1 MNVQEFKQQ
10 YPEYKDMKDEAL
22 AAGLYNKHYADKMDY
37 ESFIDKFLMKPE
49 VEGSFGQKMQG
60 QLSSSMNTLARTT
73 TLDLPKSL
81 LYDVRA
87 LVNMGIAAG
96 EKISGNKLSPEQ
108 LLNVNDIMSKP
119 EQWLQDR
126 IDEHKRG
133 QELIFERHPQWR
145 YTPPDSFMKLASS
158 PEDLILSSAASVP
171 QLVAAGILTKAGQP
185 QLAFSMLYAAEGNE
199 ASEQVAAY
207 GGSQGEQE
215 QARVVYGTVAAWIE
229 QWQIDQALKLT
240 PEMYNGV
247 LGLVGK
253 KATEKSAG
261 SLSKEFLLTAT
272 SEALEEMLQGQWQE
286 TTVKAVTG
294 KGQSGGL
301 KAWADRRAR
310 EGLIAF
316 FLTGAVGAGAATAG
330 GIQGMG
336 AKSQKTGD
344 VPTQENVEKSA
355 RPTRPSIAD
364 EELLGQAV
372 EESRALKEQSA
383 YFKKNTEYKKASTLK
398 ASDSPL
404 KTKQWAIVTAS
415 NPNNQALSPDENATR
430 NAKLIEDLEAQG
442 YEAIP
447 VEGKY
452 GGNDEISFLVPN
464 LTPQKA
470 FELGHKYGQESV
482 LTPEGLLYNDGTV
495 NPADLSNVVFD
506 NDAVDNYSVIQT
518 LTGPVKFQIPIDFD
532 TKTQSPLK
540 STKAQ
545 RSRGH
550 ILAKQLGLSEGRRHN
565 FNTAYGENASLKD
578 MTIGQASNVIKEF
591 ENRLRERGI
600 EPLST
605 SKDAVQYLVETI
617 HTKNKIEEKPDVKGI
632 EKEGIHK
639 VISKLKKSAAGY
651 HYGQIRIQ
659 RLLEQLDGYEDG
671 PNVRFVW
678 EPTRKADND
687 SNVAENERV
696 DTFVTKVW
704 EILGGKKGVADFFK
718 NGPQNIEGVR
728 VPLRPIE
735 KIGVY
740 LHSFNQNQRRHIT
753 LGNGFTNE
761 EIDRITA
768 SLTPQEKA
776 IGDYMLE
783 SYEAQYARLAQTHLE
798 VTGKELQKED
808 FYAAIRILKDVDL
821 NTKTDFLT
829 ELADNQRADIPAPES
844 GVTKTRVKASQPI
857 SLNAFGDYINN
868 ISRTERYIQM
878 APIAHDVGKVLNDTR
893 YKQAIDDATQG
904 QGSNILKK
912 WFSDTVKGFNKTQ
925 TDWIEKSV
933 LIAQKNAITYAIGL
947 KLTSTM
953 RAGLSLFNA
962 MAADPKMMITVP
974 QNMADAMKPGGYR
987 KLKSFVYSRSNEMR
1001 VRHFDRYQNSMNQ
1014 LKGAKR
1020 RIMRKHTVSEA
1031 VMSTYKFV
1039 DSRTT
1044 LLAWKSLYDVAQ
1056 TNGLNE
1062 TESIRYADTWTAK
1075 TQPMGRIKDL
1085 PHFFRGSALEEL
1097 ISIFQ
1102 NQINNNYNLWSID
1115 IIGAKRAGAIS
1126 NTQVAHRVLFSYII
1140 PSLVYG
1146 MIGRA
1151 RPPKSWG
1158 EVGFDLIT
1166 YPLAAPIL
1174 IGRIVMGIIQGYG
1187 FGGVATIPIEEAAK
1201 AVKSK
1206 TWPTR
1211 IKHGAKAIAAATGK
1225 IPDQAFITGEGLY
1238 DLATDETDDPRRLF
1252 YTEWTLNKGK
1262 ETNDKREVMEGSTK

>member
-22 AAGLYNKHYADKMDY
+22 TASLYNKHYADKMDY
-37 ESFIDKFLMKPE
+37 ESFTDKFLTKPDTE
-49 VEGSFGQKMQG
+49 DSFIQKMQG
-60 QLSSSMNTLARTT
+60 QLSSGMNTVARTT
-73 TLDLPKSL
+73 VLDLPKSL
-81 LYDVRA
+81 LYDVRS
-87 LVNMGIAAG
+87 LVNLGVVAG

-108 LLNVNDIMSKP
+108 LLNMNDIMSKP
-119 EQWLQDR
+119 EQWLQKR

-133 QELIFERHPQWR
+133 QEIIFEHHPEWR
-145 YTPPDSFMKLASS
+145 YTPPDSFMKLASN
-158 PEDLILSSAASVP
+158 PEDLILSAASSIP
-171 QLVAAGILTKAGQP
+171 QLVAAGILMKAAQP
-185 QLAFSMLYAAEGNE
+185 QLAFAMIYASEGNE
-199 ASEQVAAY
+199 AAEQVASY
-207 GGSQGEQE
+207 NGSQGEQE
-215 QARVVYGTVAAWIE
+215 QARLVYGTIAAWIE
-229 QWQIDQALKLT
+229 QWQIDQAFKLT
-240 PEMYNGV
+240 PKMYNGL
-247 LGLVGK
+247 LGLMGK
-253 KATEKSAG
+253 KVIEKGAGGLTKDFLFTAG
-261 SLSKEFLLTAT
+261 S
-272 SEALEEMLQGQWQE
+272 EAVEEMIQGQWQE
-286 TTVKAVTG
+286 TTVKAITG
-294 KGQSGGL
+294 KGPGGGL

-316 FLTGAVGAGAATAG
+316 FLTGAVGAGAVTAG
-330 GIQGMG
+330 GIQGMN
-336 AKSQKTGD
+336 AKSRETSNI
-344 VPTQENVEKSA
+344 PTQENAVKPAKPMS
-355 RPTRPSIAD
+355 TD
-364 EELLGQAV
+364 ETLLTQAV

-383 YFKKNTEYKKASTLK
+383 YFKKNAKYKKASTLK

-404 KTKQWAIVTAS
+404 KTKQWAILTAS
-415 NPNNQALSPDENATR
+415 NPNNQALSPEANAAR
-430 NAKLIEDLEAQG
+430 NAKLTEDLEAQG

-447 VEGKY
+447 IKEKY
-452 GGNDEISFLVPN
+452 GGNDKVSFLVPN
-464 LTPQKA
+464 LTSRKA
-470 FELGHKYGQESV
+470 FELGHKYGQESI

-506 NDAVDNYSVIQT
+506 NDAVDNYNVIQT
-518 LTGPVKFQIPIDFD
+518 LTGPVKFQIPIDFN
-532 TKTQSPLK
+532 TKTQSSLK

-550 ILAKQLGLSEGRRHN
+550 ILATQLGLSEGRRRN

-591 ENRLRERGI
+591 ENRLMERGI

-605 SKDAVQYLVETI
+605 SKNAVQYLVETI
-617 HTKNKIEEKPDVKGI
+617 HTKNRIEEKPDVKGI
-632 EKEGIHK
+632 EEEGIYK
-639 VISKLKKSAAGY
+639 LISNLKKSAAGY

-678 EPTRKADND
+678 EPTRKADNN
-687 SNVAENERV
+687 SNVAENERI
-696 DTFVTKVW
+696 DTFVTKIW

-728 VPLRPIE
+728 VPLRSIE

-761 EIDRITA
+761 EINRVTA

-783 SYEAQYARLAQTHLE
+783 SYEAQYARLAQVYLE

-829 ELADNQRADIPAPES
+829 ELADNQQVDIPAPES

-857 SLNAFGDYINN
+857 SLNAFSDYLNN

-878 APIAHDVGKVLNDTR
+878 APVARSVGKILSDTR
-893 YKQAIDDATQG
+893 YKQAVDDATQG
-904 QGSNILKK
+904 QGSKIFKK

-933 LIAQKNAITYAIGL
+933 LIVQKNAIIYAIGL
-947 KLTSTM
+947 KLASMM
-953 RAGLSLFNA
+953 RAGLSLSNA
-962 MAADPKMMITVP
+962 IAANPKMMITVP
-974 QNMADAMKPGGYR
+974 QNLTNMMKRGGFR
-987 KLKSFVYSRSNEMR
+987 QLKNFVYSRSNEMR
-1001 VRHFDRYQNSMNQ
+1001 VRHFDRYQDSISQ

-1031 VMSTYKFV
+1031 VMSTYRFV

-1044 LLAWKSLYDVAQ
+1044 LLSWKSLYDVAQ
-1056 TNGLNE
+1056 INGLNE
-1062 TESIRYADTWTAK
+1062 TESIRYADTWASK

-1085 PHFFRGSALEEL
+1085 PHFFRGGALEKL
-1097 ISIFQ
+1097 ITIFQ
-1102 NQINNNYNLWSID
+1102 NQINNNYNFWSND
-1115 IIGAKRAGAIS
+1115 IIGAKRADAIS

-1174 IGRIVMGIIQGYG
+1174 IGRIVMGIVQGYG
-1187 FGGVATIPIEEAAK
+1187 FGSVATIPIEEAAK

-1211 IKHGAKAIAAATGK
+1211 IKHGAKAVAAATGTV
-1225 IPDQAFITGEGLY
+1225 PDQVFITGEGLY

-1252 YTEWTLNKGK
+1252 YTEWALNKGK
-1262 ETNDKREVMEGSTK
+1262 EANDKREVMEGSTK